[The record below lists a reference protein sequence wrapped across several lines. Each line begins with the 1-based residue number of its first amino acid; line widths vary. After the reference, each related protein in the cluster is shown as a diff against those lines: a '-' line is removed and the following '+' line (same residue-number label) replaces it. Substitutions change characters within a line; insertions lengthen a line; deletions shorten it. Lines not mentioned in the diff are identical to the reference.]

1 MSDAK
6 PKVLNITISHVS
18 EFNSENI
25 ELYHKHRLDKR
36 RKYVMLNEYVI
47 LTKHLT
53 PRKKGY
59 VFTINDEAVFNINRK
74 EFIKILNE
82 KLENL

>member
-1 MSDAK
+1 MSDK
-6 PKVLNITISHVS
+6 TPKVLNITIAHVS

-36 RKYVMLNEYVI
+36 RRHVMMDEYVI
-47 LTKHLT
+47 LTKQLT

-59 VFTINDEAVFNINRK
+59 VFTINDEPVFNINRK
-74 EFIKILNE
+74 GIIKLLNE
-82 KLENL
+82 KLESL